1 MRSRM
6 TFRIIVS
13 LVECSFFPIDVE
25 LALADSIAYPIET
38 HVKGFGALLFDAVDG
53 DTGCSAIVGKHGCCW
68 LRVAHF
74 FQSSSHGACFFAVV
88 EEGSELGFGCA
99 REYLAHD
106 LAEDIDG
113 TVWSWHRIVGF
124 GHELC
129 PHSRKVVQMVATIF
143 NPVLRSFVCLASKYG
158 EGCCRYG
165 ILVFVISKK
174 SLEITHPSTGRIT
187 LASTNATSIIESELQ
202 LLA

>member
-1 MRSRM
+1 MRRRM

-88 EEGSELGFGCA
+88 E
-99 REYLAHD
+99 
-106 LAEDIDG
+106 EDIDG